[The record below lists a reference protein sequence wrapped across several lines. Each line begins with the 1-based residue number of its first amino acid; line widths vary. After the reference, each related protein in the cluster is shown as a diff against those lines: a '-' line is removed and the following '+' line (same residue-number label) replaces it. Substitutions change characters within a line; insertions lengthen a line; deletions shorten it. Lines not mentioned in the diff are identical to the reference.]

1 MNLIS
6 NCCIVGDLC
15 EYKGIQYFTPFVWNT
30 FFPDDI
36 KILISDYDK
45 INFSKIDLVKYKDSK
60 YYGIRIDSKLTVYYI
75 HYLYADQD
83 GLKRDS
89 FLKEVT
95 GREIAKYIVDSYF
108 RRLSRL
114 DTKEKPKFLFITNRE
129 AHANILGRQET
140 LEEWQEIIDLLKMY
154 NYQGIVF
161 TKFDDLKCN
170 ENVKIV
176 KITDDNPR
184 VTLEQNIQ
192 LIDRFIN
199 ESTL

>member
-1 MNLIS
+1 MNLLS

-15 EYKGIQYFTPFVWNT
+15 EYKHIQYFTPFVWNS

-36 KILISDYDK
+36 KVLIRDYDK
-45 INFSKIDLVKYKDSK
+45 INFSEIDLVKYKDSK
-60 YYGIRIDSKLTVYYI
+60 YYGLKIDDKLTVYYI
-75 HYLYADQD
+75 HYLYANHDE
-83 GLKRDS
+83 LKRDN

-95 GREIAKYIVDSYF
+95 GRGIAKYIVDSYF

-114 DTKEKPKFLFITNRE
+114 NTKEKPKFLFITNRE

-140 LEEWQEIIDLLKMY
+140 PEEWQEIIDLLKKS

-161 TKFDDLKCN
+161 TKFDDLKGN

-192 LIDRFIN
+192 LIDGFIN
-199 ESTL
+199 ESSL

>member
-6 NCCIVGDLC
+6 NCCLIGDLC
-15 EYKGIQYFTPFVWNT
+15 EYKRIQYFTPFVWNT

-36 KILISDYDK
+36 KTLIRSYDK
-45 INFSKIDLVKYKDSK
+45 IDFSKIDLVKYNGSK
-60 YYGIRIDSKLTVYYI
+60 YYGLKIDNRLTVYYI
-75 HYLYADQD
+75 HYLYADHV
-83 GLKRDS
+83 GLRRDN

-95 GREIAKYIVDSYF
+95 GREIEKYIVNSYF

-114 DTKEKPKFLFITNRE
+114 NTKERPKFLFITNRE

-140 LEEWQEIIDLLKMY
+140 SEEWQEIIDLLNVN
-154 NYQGIVF
+154 NYHAIVF
-161 TKFDDLKCN
+161 TKFDCLRGNK
-170 ENVKIV
+170 NVKVV
-176 KITDDNPR
+176 KISDDNPR
-184 VTLEQNIQ
+184 VTMEGNIN